1 MAFENIV
8 VYKGTDYHSA
18 FPHIIRLQ
26 NGELV
31 SIFRQAIARGGQADD
46 EHNRTLTHSHVDADS
61 RIALVRSTDDGAT
74 WDPGS
79 LVVVDQSDGGSD
91 LNMAMVSQLSSGELV
106 AKNHRWF
113 TDGTTQRSDRL
124 SLDRS
129 GREPSSV
136 VFDSLYFMRSSDEGR
151 TWGAPRPVEV
161 ESIAYRAH
169 TGKSD
174 IITMPD
180 GTLLTTINGYG
191 EASGVDRVYVVRSR
205 DGGSTWA
212 EPSLVLGDPNGRIG
226 FGEPPV
232 VHLASG
238 RLLVVTRTSE
248 AAGFLYQAHSDD
260 GGWVWQGQ
268 RRTPIW
274 GFPCHLLQLRSG
286 TIVCAYGYRR
296 APYGIRAALS
306 HDEGET
312 WDIGR
317 EIVLRDDGLHRDLG
331 YPASIQLED
340 DRILTI
346 YYFHGEDG
354 IRHIAGTIWSEEDT
368 T

>member
-106 AKNHRWF
+106 ANNHRWF

-151 TWGAPRPVEV
+151 TWGEPRPVEV

-268 RRTPIW
+268 
-274 GFPCHLLQLRSG
+274 GGRSRVVG
-286 TIVCAYGYRR
+286 QVG
-296 APYGIRAALS
+296 S
-306 HDEGET
+306 
-312 WDIGR
+312 GR
-317 EIVLRDDGLHRDLG
+317 VG
-331 YPASIQLED
+331 
-340 DRILTI
+340 
-346 YYFHGEDG
+346 
-354 IRHIAGTIWSEEDT
+354 
-368 T
+368 